1 MNRRPRF
8 WRAALTVAWKDLLTE
23 WRSRE
28 AFSAMLVFAL
38 LVIFI
43 FNFALEL
50 KPAARAEISAGILWV
65 TLCFAGALGLNR
77 AWVSE
82 KDRGCL
88 DGLLL
93 APVDR
98 AALYFGKLF
107 SGWLILMLIAAVL
120 LPVYGLL
127 YNQNLILPGL
137 LLFIALGIEGY
148 LAVGTLLAAMAVQ
161 ARSRDLLLPVLL
173 FPVTLPALIAA
184 VKASSALLSGLPWI
198 DVQPWLMLLL
208 AFDLIFTVVAWLA
221 FDIVMEE

>member
-137 LLFIALGIEGY
+137 LLFIALGVEGY

-184 VKASSALLSGLPWI
+184 VKASRALLSGLPWV

>member
-1 MNRRPRF
+1 MNNRPGF
-8 WRAALTVAWKDLLTE
+8 WRATFAVARKDLLTE

-50 KPAARAEISAGILWV
+50 KPAARTEISAGVLLV
-65 TLCFAGALGLNR
+65 TLCFAGSLGLNR
-77 AWVSE
+77 AWAVE

-107 SGWLILMLIAAVL
+107 SGWLVLLTIAAIL

-127 YNQNLILPGL
+127 YNQNLFLPGL
-137 LLFIALGIEGY
+137 IIVVVLGVEGY

-161 ARSRDLLLPVLL
+161 VRSRDLLLPVLL

-184 VKASSALLSGLPWI
+184 VKASSAFLAGLPWTE
-198 DVQPWLMLLL
+198 VQPWFTLLL